1 MTEAQLEEI
10 FKEFTKGGDL
20 LDGRGYVKMCKDSKL
35 LDKKFTQ
42 VDVDLIFSKAKG
54 VGKTKIN
61 LKAWRET
68 LPKLAERK
76 GVSEKASAEQRRSR
90 CGGTTIRPSTQA
102 YTRMADRR
110 PPRNRP
116 WSCRSSLTDSG
127 PEAAQSEE
135 SLSSIRVSVRG
146 EPNQLR
152 KKPRS
157 IQCTHSAALQ
167 RGVACRTHHQTAP
180 RFLRHFLIR
189 NTKLK
194 GRLHSQ
200 LPCFR
205 LSLQWCLRRE
215 LSSRY

>member
-76 GVSEKASAEQRRSR
+76 GVSEKAVIDAVLA
-90 CGGTTIRPSTQA
+90 CGGPTFSGTKTESVRWHDDQALYTGVHAHGGPSTA
-102 YTRMADRR
+102 EKSTLELSEFADR
-110 PPRNRP
+110 
-116 WSCRSSLTDSG
+116 
-127 PEAAQSEE
+127 
-135 SLSSIRVSVRG
+135 
-146 EPNQLR
+146 
-152 KKPRS
+152 
-157 IQCTHSAALQ
+157 SAADI
-167 RGVACRTHHQTAP
+167 RGLNKKMSSKNLTLGPKQ
-180 RFLRHFLIR
+180 
-189 NTKLK
+189 
-194 GRLHSQ
+194 
-200 LPCFR
+200 
-205 LSLQWCLRRE
+205 LSLKKV
-215 LSSRY
+215 